1 VNVVAI
7 FRAPLRVSRAA
18 GGPGVR
24 MLASRTMKQASC
36 SSTDQGGG
44 ERREGIPA
52 VGNPPCLI
60 DLGINPSVHNKSK
73 STEPWPIFALHQSHG
88 EGTLLA
94 RC

>member
-1 VNVVAI
+1 
-7 FRAPLRVSRAA
+7 
-18 GGPGVR
+18 
-24 MLASRTMKQASC
+24 MKQASC

-73 STEPWPIFALHQSHG
+73 STEPWPIFALHQSHP
-88 EGTLLA
+88 
-94 RC
+94 